1 MLSEGPDENSLK
13 IMYASPG
20 LVGKKVGF
28 PFKHPGGVCFSLT
41 TCTFSLDPNRLAALL
56 HSLSVRRTFDLQTSM
71 LRSSHAQS
79 VFAVQWS
86 LHPFSTYP

>member
-13 IMYASPG
+13 IMYASPS

-28 PFKHPGGVCFSLT
+28 PFIHPGGVCSSLT

-56 HSLSVRRTFDLQTSM
+56 HSLSVRRSFGLHASM
-71 LRSSHAQS
+71 LRSGHAQG
-79 VFAVQWS
+79 VFSVQWS
-86 LHPFSTYP
+86 LHPLSTYP